1 MYADKFNV
9 DVLLF
14 WEHRDREIEV
24 IVEIAKRLKH
34 DHGLAV
40 AIASTVYDRFFSLF
54 LVRPKVVV
62 FHSNK
67 SLPPLFHALYREKI
81 TYVCLNWEQ
90 MLSTFN
96 KTAAKKPDDFLN
108 KHLMKNF
115 VWGKDFYNFLKE
127 IGVPSKN
134 VFITGRPSLSL
145 LQKKALQKAEI
156 KSKLADQYRLDKNI
170 RWLFFP
176 LTCLHAFFDDKLVR
190 HFVRNTLISNQVD
203 IDLAFAR
210 RDYVRSTIKTIF
222 AWIDSLCSAESNNFQ
237 IILRPHPLISVEQH
251 SELFKKISGK
261 IPSQVILTKEL
272 TAQEWLIASDACYTN
287 YSSLALD
294 TYFLKKPAFLMEPE
308 PYPDF
313 LSYEWFNAFKKLESY
328 TALENTLRELDTWT
342 FKKDDLIEKQFDT
355 ELDGIEETAS
365 LLSKFAGE
373 IQRYPSLNPC
383 RVIKQ
388 IKDDPK
394 ATLNLRSLKLYL
406 SYKTNYKRHRIPIGR
421 QSDFLENSEL
431 KRMLA

>member
-24 IVEIAKRLKH
+24 IVKTARKLKH
-34 DHGLAV
+34 NHGLSV

-54 LVRPKVVV
+54 FVRPKVVV

-67 SLPPLFHALYREKI
+67 SLPPLFWALYREKI
-81 TYVCLNWEQ
+81 NYVCLNWEQ

-108 KHLMKNF
+108 KHLMNNF
-115 VWGKDFYNFLKE
+115 VWGQGFYNFLIE

-145 LQKKALQKAEI
+145 LREKALHKTEI
-156 KSKLADQYRLDKNI
+156 KNKIADQYGLDKNI

-210 RDYVRSTIKTIF
+210 RDYVRSTVRTIF
-222 AWIDSLCSAESNNFQ
+222 TWIDSLCAAESNNFQ
-237 IILRPHPLISVEQH
+237 VILRPHPLISVEQH
-251 SELFKKISGK
+251 SELYKKLSGK
-261 IPSQVILTKEL
+261 IPPRVFITKEL
-272 TAQEWLIASDACYTN
+272 TAQEWLIASDACFTN

-294 TYFLKKPAFLMEPE
+294 AYFIKKPAFLMEPE
-308 PYPDF
+308 PFPDF
-313 LSYEWFNAFKKLESY
+313 LFYEWFNAFKKLESY
-328 TALENTLRELDTWT
+328 TELEDTIKKLDTWT
-342 FKKDDLIEKQFDT
+342 FEKDDIVEGQFDT
-355 ELDGIEETAS
+355 EHDAIKQTAS
-365 LLSKFAGE
+365 FLSDFVKE
-373 IQRYPSLNPC
+373 IKRYPSLDL
-383 RVIKQ
+383 RRFIRQ
-388 IKDDPK
+388 IKNDPK

-406 SYKTNYKRHRIPIGR
+406 SYKTNYKMNRIPIGR
-421 QSDFLENSEL
+421 RSDFIDSSEL